1 VSRIAIT
8 RGVSATI
15 NDCELTHATRT
26 PIDVA
31 LAREQHAAYESAL
44 ASLGCEIRRIPA
56 DDRYPDAVFIE
67 DTAIVLDDLA
77 VITRPGAES
86 RRGEL
91 DAVAAVLG
99 EYRTFARIEAPA
111 MIDGGDVLQLDDVL
125 YVGRTPRTN
134 DDGIAQLRELI
145 APSGYRVVAVNV
157 DGCLHLKS
165 AITRVGADALLM
177 NRRWVSPSLFDGWRI
192 IDVDADEP
200 SAANALRIS
209 DRVIF
214 PEEFPRT
221 LRKLEAEGI
230 EVIAVPAGELAK
242 AEGGVTCCSLL
253 FGSRSADVSSASAVT
268 SRAAGVS

>member
-1 VSRIAIT
+1 MTRVAIT
-8 RGVSATI
+8 RGISATI
-15 NDCELTHATRT
+15 NDCELTHVART

-31 LAREQHAAYESAL
+31 RAREQHAAYESAL

-67 DTAIVLDDLA
+67 DTAIVLDEIA

-91 DAVAAVLG
+91 DAVVAVLG
-99 EYRTFARIEAPA
+99 EYRPLARIEAPA
-111 MIDGGDVLQLDDVL
+111 TIDGGDVLQLDDVL
-125 YVGRTPRTN
+125 YVGHTPRTS

-145 APSGYRVVAVNV
+145 APYGYRVVAVDV

-165 AITRVGADALLM
+165 AVTRVGADALLI
-177 NRRWVSPSLFDGWRI
+177 NRRWVSPSVFDGWRI
-192 IDVDADEP
+192 IDVDDAEP
-200 SAANALRIS
+200 AAANALLLGQ
-209 DRVIF
+209 RVIV

-221 LRKLEAEGI
+221 RRKLEAEGI

-242 AEGGVTCCSLL
+242 AEGGVTCCSLIVKQ
-253 FGSRSADVSSASAVT
+253 G
-268 SRAAGVS
+268 

>member
-1 VSRIAIT
+1 MIAIT

-15 NDCELTHATRT
+15 NDCELTHMART

-31 LAREQHAAYESAL
+31 LAREQHAAYEFAL

-67 DTAIVLDDLA
+67 DTAIVLDEIA

-99 EYRTFARIEAPA
+99 EYRTLARIEAPA
-111 MIDGGDVLQLDDVL
+111 TIDGGDVLQLDDVL
-125 YVGRTPRTN
+125 YVGRTPRTS

-145 APSGYRVVAVNV
+145 APYGYRVVAVDV

-165 AITRVGADALLM
+165 AVTRVAADALLI
-177 NRRWVSPSLFDGWRI
+177 NPRWVSPSVFDGWRI
-192 IDVDADEP
+192 IDVDDAEP
-200 SAANALRIS
+200 AAANALRVGE
-209 DRVIF
+209 RVIF

-221 LRKLEAEGI
+221 RRKLEAEGI

-242 AEGGVTCCSLL
+242 AEGGVTCCSVL
-253 FGSRSADVSSASAVT
+253 FRLT
-268 SRAAGVS
+268 

>member
-15 NDCELTHATRT
+15 NDCELTHLPPAA
-26 PIDVA
+26 IDVA

-67 DTAIVLDDLA
+67 DTAIVLDELA

-99 EYRTFARIEAPA
+99 EYRTLVRIEAPA
-111 MIDGGDVLQLDDVL
+111 TIDGGDVLQLDDVL
-125 YVGRTPRTN
+125 YVGRTLRTS
-134 DDGIAQLRELI
+134 DEGIAQLRALI
-145 APSGYRVVAVNV
+145 APYGYRVVGIDV

-165 AITRVGADALLM
+165 AVTRVGADALLI
-177 NRRWVSPSLFDGWRI
+177 NRQWVSPSNFDGWRI
-192 IDVDADEP
+192 IDIDDAEP
-200 SAANALRIS
+200 SAANALRIG
-209 DRVIF
+209 DTVIF
-214 PEEFPRT
+214 PEELART
-221 LRKLEAEGI
+221 RRKLEAEGI
-230 EVIAVPAGELAK
+230 EVRTVPAGELAK
-242 AEGGVTCCSLL
+242 AEGGVTCCSLIVKQ
-253 FGSRSADVSSASAVT
+253 G
-268 SRAAGVS
+268 